1 MYHSFK
7 YQSFKIKLQKV
18 ILENISYKFEKNKS
32 YAIVGPSGS
41 GKTTLI
47 NLLLGKDYNYT
58 GNINYNGIEVR
69 KISQDSLYKISS
81 FVEQNVFVFD
91 DSIIN
96 NITMYSSIDED
107 LLNEV
112 IIKSGL
118 NEFINEKGKDYDFSV
133 FTKKKPR

>member
-81 FVEQNVFVFD
+81 FVEQNVFVFND
-91 DSIIN
+91 TRHGVAI
-96 NITMYSSIDED
+96 Y
-107 LLNEV
+107 LPLV
-112 IIKSGL
+112 AVHL
-118 NEFINEKGKDYDFSV
+118 
-133 FTKKKPR
+133 